1 MTIQTYEVGGCV
13 RDALCGILCNDV
25 DLLLVGAES
34 FHDGIAHAVKL
45 GLVPINGTFKPEFA
59 TFKASVPKGHE
70 LRKRC
75 KSVDFVLARK
85 DGFHSDGRRPDSTKP
100 GTLEDDLRRRDF
112 TVNALARN
120 LETGEIVDLF
130 GGRKDLEDKILRF
143 VGTPETRIREDGL
156 RVLRALR
163 FAVTKGLT
171 FHEDTAAALETSHAF
186 AMLRKVS
193 VERIREETEKMFRH
207 DMHAA
212 WEMIDSF
219 PGMRRTIFRNG
230 LRLSATLKKAKGRV

>member
-1 MTIQTYEVGGCV
+1 MDIQTFEVGGCV
-13 RDALCGILCNDV
+13 RDDLCNIPCNDV
-25 DLLLVGAES
+25 DLLLVGCPS
-34 FHDGIAHAVKL
+34 FEAGLAHATGL
-45 GLVPINGTFKPEFA
+45 GLVPIPGTFKPEFA

-70 LRKRC
+70 LRARC
-75 KSVDFVLARK
+75 KAVDFVLARK
-85 DGFHSDGRRPDSTKP
+85 DGFHSDGRRPDSTEP

-120 LETGEIVDLF
+120 LKTREIVDLF
-130 GGRKDLEDKILRF
+130 GGRKDLEDKVLRF
-143 VGTPETRIREDGL
+143 VGMPETRIREDGL

-186 AMLRKVS
+186 AMLQKVS
-193 VERIREETEKMFRH
+193 IERVREETEKMFRH

-212 WEMIDSF
+212 WELIDSF

-230 LRLSATLKKAKGRV
+230 LRLSATLKKA